1 MFYGKVLITENHNL
15 APGYYRLTLLAP
27 EVAVCA
33 KPGQFIQIRV
43 AGSGSNDP
51 LLARPISIFRINTA
65 ENTIALIYKVVG
77 RGTSILSGLNQGT
90 VLEIMGPVGNGFTI
104 PPDTTKIAL
113 IAGGVG
119 MPPLFCFAEE
129 LVRSRLGEQI
139 HLFYGGRSK
148 SDILELD
155 LWNQLGIK
163 VVTATEDGSMGQRG
177 LVTEL
182 FMEEHRRSKF
192 DFIAACGP
200 QPMLQAV
207 QKIALA
213 EGKGIPGQ
221 ISLEAHMACGVGA
234 CLGCTCNTHQGYKRV
249 CVDGPVFSIA
259 EVVWG

>member
-177 LVTEL
+177 LVTE
-182 FMEEHRRSKF
+182 
-192 DFIAACGP
+192 
-200 QPMLQAV
+200 
-207 QKIALA
+207 
-213 EGKGIPGQ
+213 
-221 ISLEAHMACGVGA
+221 
-234 CLGCTCNTHQGYKRV
+234 
-249 CVDGPVFSIA
+249 
-259 EVVWG
+259 